1 MCTESSRLQCPG
13 NSLLIRCD
21 WTSCLLLKQNL
32 NSTNV
37 KALLYSHSVF
47 VVNSS
52 KKKTAADPE
61 ITGFLQAF
69 YNQRCMSDVDIDLL
83 DLLYW
88 NKCCCCCCCLCL
100 CCSFSGAAIVHPWV
114 ASIARGLDLLSRTA
128 YWRLLAV
135 SRFSHHSFT
144 LSLQA
149 QNLPFQQ
156 ILPTVDFFYLL
167 GCLTIT
173 GLDRTYHAHQFILL
187 VSHFNFFLFRV
198 VDYAGYP
205 SAIYCTL
212 NTHYRIVSYI
222 VDVAVIGCLLRGTV
236 IGPAPNP
243 QHDGPVGF
251 ILELSFS

>member
-1 MCTESSRLQCPG
+1 MF
-13 NSLLIRCD
+13 SL
-21 WTSCLLLKQNL
+21 
-32 NSTNV
+32 STPR
-37 KALLYSHSVF
+37 
-47 VVNSS
+47 
-52 KKKTAADPE
+52 KKTAADPE

-69 YNQRCMSDVDIDLL
+69 YNQRCMSDMDIDLL

-88 NKCCCCCCCLCL
+88 NKCCCCCCLCL

-128 YWRLLAV
+128 YWLLLAV

-187 VSHFNFFLFRV
+187 VSHFNFFFIPCGRLYMLATRQLFTAR
-198 VDYAGYP
+198 
-205 SAIYCTL
+205 
-212 NTHYRIVSYI
+212 
-222 VDVAVIGCLLRGTV
+222 
-236 IGPAPNP
+236 
-243 QHDGPVGF
+243 
-251 ILELSFS
+251 